1 MTRRPP
7 RAAGGSGGGGGGGGL
22 PWYLSDL
29 DVEVVSSG
37 SSGGSMGHDRR
48 ASPPTTKAP
57 AGAGSDNGGA
67 RSSSN
72 NRDNRRRDRPYHF
85 DSNDNDPYVFVPAD
99 SSSMAKGGGSGGRSA
114 TSKRRHRGHSN
125 VPTASSITITV
136 LLGVLTVFYFAY
148 LRYTSKTVPSGEK
161 SGIGAATKIGEKR
174 SKKSNRRKRLKD
186 KKKKKETAAS
196 QKKQNEVPVNTTRR
210 RQQTTAVAV
219 KREEQEERIEKD
231 TGAIATVIVKK
242 EESTTQIVSS
252 EPRTPKR
259 RPASSDQVVHATPA
273 RSGVSVA
280 MQLATP
286 KTPQEY
292 KIHVEQIAS
301 VVTSTGLD
309 RQQSLQIANETVIR
323 RLETEMSELNVN
335 QREMRREDLEEQRRE
350 QDKKEADRRHKES
363 LEAIKGEKRLS
374 DQVIDARIKCREV
387 ALQIFP
393 GRHFLL
399 CISVALISMFLCLNF
414 ASAIRDVYTDEGNRT
429 ILFAVRKVCGCLDDE
444 KNQQKTEGS
453 QLTSYYYSYLRYATD
468 LCPSTLSGYIHV
480 FAPLSHWLG
489 TAPCLAI
496 CAIKYGLFFFAL
508 GQVHRL
514 LRLFHSIE
522 FVHQAANAVSISAL
536 LLSKLVYRSSHH
548 HTSAELLWDLT
559 APLAVAN
566 IILAVLCVAISS
578 SKGLNDKALR
588 RVEDANKEGLEK
600 TLRYLTWLPSLVRAV
615 STIIA
620 IYIGIYWGTR

>member
-7 RAAGGSGGGGGGGGL
+7 RAAGGGAGGGGL

-29 DVEVVSSG
+29 DVEIVGSG
-37 SSGGSMGHDRR
+37 SSDGSMGHDRR
-48 ASPPTTKAP
+48 TNPPTSKA
-57 AGAGSDNGGA
+57 AGSDNGGA
-67 RSSSN
+67 RSSCN

-85 DSNDNDPYVFVPAD
+85 DNNVNDPYVFVPAD
-99 SSSMAKGGGSGGRSA
+99 SSSVAKGGGSGGRLA
-114 TSKRRHRGHSN
+114 TARRHRGRSN

-148 LRYTSKTVPSGEK
+148 LRYTGETVPSREK
-161 SGIGAATKIGEKR
+161 SGIGTATPSTKIGGKR
-174 SKKSNRRKRLKD
+174 SKKSSRKKRLKD
-186 KKKKKETAAS
+186 KKKKEAAAL
-196 QKKQNEVPVNTTRR
+196 QEKQNEVAVATTRR
-210 RQQTTAVAV
+210 KQQTTAIAI
-219 KREEQEERIEKD
+219 KREEREEWVGKD
-231 TGAIATVIVKK
+231 TGAIATVVVKK
-242 EESTTQIVSS
+242 EESTTQIISS

-273 RSGVSVA
+273 RSGVSGP

-301 VVTSTGLD
+301 VVSSTGLD
-309 RQQSLQIANETVIR
+309 RQQSLQIANQTVIR
-323 RLETEMSELNVN
+323 RLEIEMSEHNVN
-335 QREMRREDLEEQRRE
+335 QREMRREEIEERRRE
-350 QDKKEADRRHKES
+350 EDKKEADRRHKES
-363 LEAIKGEKRLS
+363 LTAIKGEKRLS
-374 DQVIDARIKCREV
+374 DKAIDARIRCREV

-399 CISVALISMFLCLNF
+399 CVSVALISMFLCLNF
-414 ASAIRDVYTDEGNRT
+414 ASIIRDVYTVEGNRT
-429 ILFAVRKVCGCLDDE
+429 ILFALRRMCGCLEDE
-444 KNQQKTEGS
+444 EHQQQSEGS

-489 TAPCLAI
+489 SAPCLAI
-496 CAIKYGLFFFAL
+496 CALKYGLFFAAL

-522 FVHQAANAVSISAL
+522 FVHQAANAVSMSAL

-548 HTSAELLWDLT
+548 YTSAELLWDLT
-559 APLAVAN
+559 APLAAAN

-578 SKGLNDKALR
+578 SKGLDDKALR
-588 RVEDANKEGLEK
+588 RAEVANKKGLEK
-600 TLRYLTWLPSLVRAV
+600 TLRYLTWLPSLVQIV

-620 IYIGIYWGTR
+620 TYIGIYWGTR

>member
-7 RAAGGSGGGGGGGGL
+7 RATGGGAAGGGL

-29 DVEVVSSG
+29 DVEVVGSG

-48 ASPPTTKAP
+48 ASAPTAKA
-57 AGAGSDNGGA
+57 AGSDNGGA
-67 RSSSN
+67 RSNSN
-72 NRDNRRRDRPYHF
+72 NNRGNTRRRRDRPYHF
-85 DSNDNDPYVFVPAD
+85 DNNDNDPYVFVPAD
-99 SSSMAKGGGSGGRSA
+99 SSSMAKAGGSGGRSA
-114 TSKRRHRGHSN
+114 TAKRRHRGRSN

-148 LRYTSKTVPSGEK
+148 LRYTGKTVQSSEK
-161 SGIGAATKIGEKR
+161 SGIGTATKIGGKR
-174 SKKSNRRKRLKD
+174 SKKSSRRKRLED
-186 KKKKKETAAS
+186 KKKKEAAAS
-196 QKKQNEVPVNTTRR
+196 QEKQNEVVVATTRR
-210 RQQTTAVAV
+210 KQQTTANAI
-219 KREEQEERIEKD
+219 KREEREERVEKD
-231 TGAIATVIVKK
+231 TGAIATVVVKK
-242 EESTTQIVSS
+242 EESTTQIISS

-273 RSGVSVA
+273 RSGVSGA

-301 VVTSTGLD
+301 VVSSMGLD
-309 RQQSLQIANETVIR
+309 GQQSLQIANQTVIR
-323 RLETEMSELNVN
+323 RLETEMSEHNVN
-335 QREMRREDLEEQRRE
+335 QREMRREEIEERRRE
-350 QDKKEADRRHKES
+350 EDKKEADRRHKES
-363 LEAIKGEKRLS
+363 LTAIKGEKRLS
-374 DQVIDARIKCREV
+374 DKVIDARIRCREV

-399 CISVALISMFLCLNF
+399 CVSVALISMFLCLNF
-414 ASAIRDVYTDEGNRT
+414 ASVIRDVYTDEGNRT
-429 ILFAVRKVCGCLDDE
+429 ILFALRKMCGCLDDE
-444 KNQQKTEGS
+444 ESQQESEGF

-468 LCPSTLSGYIHV
+468 LCPSTLSGYIQV

-489 TAPCLAI
+489 SAPCLAI
-496 CAIKYGLFFFAL
+496 CAMKYGLFFAAL

-548 HTSAELLWDLT
+548 YTSAELLWDLT
-559 APLAVAN
+559 APLAAAN

-578 SKGLNDKALR
+578 SKGLDDKALR
-588 RVEDANKEGLEK
+588 RAEVANKKGLEK
-600 TLRYLTWLPSLVRAV
+600 TLRYLTWLPSLVWIV